1 MKKLLLLGFGVL
13 MAGVINAQVIFSGVS
28 PAAIQGNYNLSY
40 ATGWGNAS
48 FPDLE
53 DPANSVQEELVMYA
67 DDNEACDLATNGAAL
82 TGKIAILYRGNCE
95 FGVKAYNAQQA
106 GAIAAVV
113 INNQSGALANM
124 GGGVQGPNVTIPV
137 VMISDIDGATIVN
150 EMANGPVTVFIGN
163 KAGYYED
170 DLGLTKAQILRPR
183 YSSVPSMIATNGTE
197 YDLNLGGTVYNYGSN
212 DQTAVTLQ
220 AIITYNGA
228 EIYNEISTA
237 EDMVSGDSL
246 VVTLPDFAPATWDEG
261 YYKLVYKTTADA
273 FTDEYDF
280 DNEIESDF
288 VISATDLSY
297 AKIID
302 TTMLPNSSGGIRPVD
317 GSGNA
322 IPEYSSCI
330 HFKDPNASRLA
341 ASAITFSAIKGSN
354 AADTSLAG
362 EEILLQ
368 IYTYDDVFTDMN
380 DAGFSNPIQNFS
392 DLVIQNYSF
401 PSDLAGGEVIT
412 VDFDL
417 ENIVALEDD
426 QRYMFCVTTFNE
438 ELYFGSDPDRDY
450 TANRDFYMQPLFPIE
465 AGSGN
470 FNPNGFGPES
480 VPGISVSFISS
491 AQVSL
496 KEEQLAINMNAYP
509 SPASDV
515 LNIDF
520 KQNEVNKVEL
530 VNMMGQTVVAQDV
543 ASNANT
549 TAIDVAGVENGV
561 YIVKV
566 YLTNNMTHTMQ
577 VVVNH

>member
-28 PAAIQGNYNLSY
+28 PAEIQGNYALEY
-40 ATGWGNAS
+40 ATGWGA
-48 FPDLE
+48 DLE
-53 DPANSVQEELVMYA
+53 VPANAVEETLVLYETDTLGCDPATNDA
-67 DDNEACDLATNGAAL
+67 DLL
-82 TGKIAILYRGNCE
+82 GKIAVLYRGDCE
-95 FGVKAYNAQQA
+95 FGSKGLSAQNA
-106 GAIAAVV
+106 GAIACVI
-113 INNQSGALANM
+113 INNQP
-124 GGGVQGPNVTIPV
+124 GGPVGMAAGTQGPDVTIPV
-137 VMISDIDGATIVN
+137 VMISDVDGEALVT

-163 KAGYYED
+163 KAGFYED

-183 YSSVPSMIATNGTE
+183 YSSVPSMIATDGTE

-212 DQTAVTLQ
+212 DQVDVTLQ
-220 AIITYNGA
+220 AIITYNGT
-228 EIYNEISTA
+228 EIYNQISTA

-341 ASAITFSAIKGSN
+341 ASAITFSAIKGSD
-354 AADTSLAG
+354 ATDTSLAG

-380 DAGFSNPIQNFS
+380 DAGFSNPIQSFS

-417 ENIVALEDD
+417 ENIVALQDD

-465 AGSGN
+465 AGAGN

-520 KQNEVNKVEL
+520 KQNEVNKVEF

-549 TAIDVAGVENGV
+549 TALDVAGVENGV

-566 YLTNNMTHTMQ
+566 YLTNNMTLTMQ

>member
-28 PAAIQGNYNLSY
+28 PAEIQGNYALEY
-40 ATGWGNAS
+40 ATGWGA
-48 FPDLE
+48 DLE
-53 DPANSVQEELVMYA
+53 VPANAVEETLVLYETDTLGCDPATNDA
-67 DDNEACDLATNGAAL
+67 DLL
-82 TGKIAILYRGNCE
+82 GKIAVLYRGDCE
-95 FGVKAYNAQQA
+95 FGSKGLSAQNA
-106 GAIAAVV
+106 GAIACVI
-113 INNQSGALANM
+113 INNQP
-124 GGGVQGPNVTIPV
+124 GGPVGMAAGTQGPNVTIPV

-163 KAGYYED
+163 KAGYYAD

-220 AIITYNGA
+220 AIITYNGT

-237 EDMVSGDSL
+237 EDMISGDSL
-246 VVTLPDFAPATWDEG
+246 VVTLPDFAPATWGEG

-322 IPEYSSCI
+322 IPNYSSCI

-341 ASAITFSAIKGSN
+341 ASAITFSAIKGSD

-392 DLVIQNYSF
+392 DHVTQNYSF
-401 PSDLAGGEVIT
+401 PSDYAGGEVIT

-549 TAIDVAGVENGV
+549 TALDVAGVENGV

>member
-13 MAGVINAQVIFSGVS
+13 MANVINAQVIFSGVS
-28 PAAIQGNYNLSY
+28 PAEIQGNYALEY
-40 ATGWGNAS
+40 ATGWGA
-48 FPDLE
+48 DLE
-53 DPANSVQEELVMYA
+53 VPANAVEETLVLYETDTLGCDPATNDA
-67 DDNEACDLATNGAAL
+67 DLL
-82 TGKIAILYRGNCE
+82 GKIAVLYRGDCE
-95 FGVKAYNAQQA
+95 FGSKGLSAQNA
-106 GAIAAVV
+106 GAIACVI
-113 INNQSGALANM
+113 INNQP
-124 GGGVQGPNVTIPV
+124 GGPVGMAAGTQGPDVTIPV
-137 VMISDIDGATIVN
+137 VMISDVDGEALVT
-150 EMANGPVTVFIGN
+150 EMQNGPVTVFIGN
-163 KAGYYED
+163 KAGYYAD

-220 AIITYNGA
+220 AIITYNGT
-228 EIYNEISTA
+228 EIYNQISTP
-237 EDMVSGDSL
+237 EDMFSGDSL

-380 DAGFSNPIQNFS
+380 DAGFSNPIQSFS

-465 AGSGN
+465 AGAGN

-549 TAIDVAGVENGV
+549 TALDVAGVENGV